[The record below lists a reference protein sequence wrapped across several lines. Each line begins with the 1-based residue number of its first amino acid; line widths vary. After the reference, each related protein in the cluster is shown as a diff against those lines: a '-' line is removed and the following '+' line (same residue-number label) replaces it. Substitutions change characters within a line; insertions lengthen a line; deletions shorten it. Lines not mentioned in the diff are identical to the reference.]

1 VGFFVPCTITLF
13 VHTFH
18 CPQRTHN
25 TKTYQTVKPINTPPS
40 SFRDE
45 LKDSTTLDSV
55 KRWTRL
61 DTLGVMTAQCRPSNQ
76 FQRAD
81 YLADEVVRLAK
92 LLDQVSKLIGK

>member
-1 VGFFVPCTITLF
+1 MHAHRAYCSLSPADT
-13 VHTFH
+13 
-18 CPQRTHN
+18 N

-45 LKDSTTLDSV
+45 LKDSTTLESV

-61 DTLGVMTAQCRPSNQ
+61 DTLQVMTAPCKPSNQ

-81 YLADEVVRLAK
+81 YLADEVVRLSK
-92 LLDQVSKLIGK
+92 VLDEVSKLIGK